1 MSAIPLIATE
11 LRTALV
17 VRFVPETDVRGCLIW
32 RCKCE
37 PGHISL
43 AADRAI
49 HRWRCVWVCNMES
62 KFDIVTIIHVVFVA
76 AYVAIALDHV
86 AQYDLGY
93 SLQEIRGAAVMTA
106 VVIAAFI
113 AIDFFGK
120 KLGKAK

>member
-1 MSAIPLIATE
+1 
-11 LRTALV
+11 
-17 VRFVPETDVRGCLIW
+17 
-32 RCKCE
+32 
-37 PGHISL
+37 
-43 AADRAI
+43 
-49 HRWRCVWVCNMES
+49 MES
-62 KFDIVTIIHVVFVA
+62 KFDIATIIHVVFVA
-76 AYVAIALDHV
+76 AYVAIALDV